1 MYFKGKVDCEQP
13 FSCVSRRCRL
23 PLGSYGATSLALKQN
38 IKRQFEVGFVYFSC
52 AYSTKYCHLRMKQI
66 FDNRWF
72 SAPLRFLVAN
82 V

>member
-1 MYFKGKVDCEQP
+1 MYFKGKVDYEQP

-52 AYSTKYCHLRMKQI
+52 AYSTILSIYHLRMKQI
-66 FDNRWF
+66 FDNR
-72 SAPLRFLVAN
+72 
-82 V
+82 